1 MQRIQIGVVGLV
13 TILMLVSLANFVLE
27 RAEDEEIVAQD
38 IPEEG
43 VVAAGSTPVIEE
55 EPPAE
60 PLAELGVTPTPEPE
74 PEGEVQERVEPLIG
88 TEGQVVPDLKPDPN
102 LESPMDEQQQ

>member
-43 VVAAGSTPVIEE
+43 VVAAGSAPIIEE

-74 PEGEVQERVEPLIG
+74 EEVQGAAEPLLG